1 MNTSKTGSASPVNQE
16 TTLPLS
22 ETNPLI
28 SENNNQKAID
38 LGAVA
43 QKYFEGMTQ
52 LNNARSLVVG
62 VAAGIGLVAIRSYV
76 SLKDCPIPENQS
88 HSLLSAFYLVGL
100 LFGIG
105 LGITASKSRIPD
117 ELSIFLKEQYELS
130 AKKQKM
136 D

>member
-1 MNTSKTGSASPVNQE
+1 MHIDTIAAANPSFNQE
-16 TTLPLS
+16 TSPLQG
-22 ETNPLI
+22 ETNPPI
-28 SENNNQKAID
+28 SENNEKAID

-52 LNNARSLVVG
+52 LNKARRIVVG
-62 VAAGIGLVAIRSYV
+62 AAAGLGLVAIRSYV

-117 ELSIFLKEQYELS
+117 ELSVFLKEQYELS
-130 AKKQKM
+130 AKKQKK